1 MIRYCSNHLTG
12 RWLPYRLALELEL
25 VGAIGRHEEE
35 LVSAACV
42 GVASIDCTRAF
53 FVQADVIIQNRQRQE
68 TLGLTLEE
76 GV

>member
-1 MIRYCSNHLTG
+1 MIRNRRNDLAG
-12 RWLPYRLALELEL
+12 RRLPYCLTLELEL
-25 VGAIGRHEEE
+25 VGAIRRHQEE

-42 GVASIDCTRAF
+42 RVASIDCTRAF

-68 TLGLTLEE
+68 TLGLTLKE

>member
-1 MIRYCSNHLTG
+1 MIRNCRNDLAG
-12 RWLPYRLALELEL
+12 RWLPYRLTLKLEL
-25 VGAIGRHEEE
+25 VRAIGRHQEE

-42 GVASIDCTRAF
+42 RVASIDCARAF
-53 FVQADVIIQNRQRQE
+53 FVQANVIIQNRQRQE